1 MDTITQAAK
10 QVEAA
15 GLPQLVSDA
24 VTLADKLKG
33 ASGEEKKAA
42 VLAAFE
48 GVTDFPVGET
58 VEALLAFKRRGCR
71 RWCK

>member
-1 MDTITQAAK
+1 MDAIRTAAQ

-15 GLPQLVSDA
+15 GLPQLVAEA
-24 VTLADKLKG
+24 VGLAQKLKG
-33 ASGEEKKAA
+33 ASGAEKKAA
-42 VLAAFE
+42 VLSAFE

-71 RWCK
+71 FGCL